1 MSAAEAPSYH
11 DQQIACTHCA
21 SGCDQPCAAGPP
33 DRLISGFAP
42 EVIGGPLPDE
52 GVSATEV
59 VQKDGRT
66 YYQWCAHKRCQSH
79 SK

>member
-1 MSAAEAPSYH
+1 MTGRW
-11 DQQIACTHCA
+11 AC
-21 SGCDQPCAAGPP
+21 GAGPP

-52 GVSATEV
+52 GVSSTEV

-66 YYQWCAHKRCQSH
+66 YYQWCARQHDA
-79 SK
+79 